1 MAKNKEL
8 EAVVN
13 FVGNIDPSLS
23 KAVEGA
29 KKQLGGINL
38 KAVAAGAAVGG
49 IAIATGKAVGKA
61 AGYLKDLGAEF
72 DAAYDSIRV
81 GTGATGEDLAA
92 LEDDFKAVYSSVP
105 TTMEDASK
113 AIADYNTRLG
123 LTGDVLQGISGQ
135 AIQVADLLG
144 EDLGGVIEG
153 SSKAFQQW
161 NIDADNMG
169 AAMDYVFKVSQS
181 TGTGFT
187 DLMTTVQTF
196 GPQLQEMGYS
206 FEEATSLIGQLDKA
220 GVNTNEVLAAM
231 KKSVTTLAKKG
242 ISARDGIE
250 QYFEAIKEAG
260 DATEA
265 TAIASEIFGSKA
277 GSSMATAIREGSLS
291 VDELTASLQ
300 ANGETIAGAAT
311 DTYDYAESLQLFKQK
326 AQVALEPLGSTIFS
340 ALSDLM
346 PVLGAALDKFIPII
360 EETTEAAMP
369 FVEQFLQG
377 GIELI
382 SQITPLLLDL
392 ASAIMPILMDL
403 VSSLL
408 PPLLQLAQAIIPPLI
423 QIVQA
428 ILPPIASILTSILP
442 LVVEIANI
450 VLPVLV
456 NVISSLLPVITPLLD
471 LLLSILQN
479 VVMPLLPPIMSLVE
493 ALLPGIVSLLDMIT
507 PILTPI
513 LSILGPIADVIG
525 VIVGAISKVVGW
537 ISSGLGWLVKLF
549 FGDSADTGKAQE
561 IAGYATGGFTNG
573 LSFAGEDPRYP
584 TEAVISFNPAYR
596 AQNIQYWT
604 RAGEM
609 LGVSTESSDNEILL
623 GGSNTSVVYDLSG
636 LSFSPQIKVEG
647 NADTDTL
654 MKKLKEL
661 EPEFVDFVLEA
672 LARRE
677 AGSYVT
683 ADSGLY

>member
-1 MAKNKEL
+1 M
-8 EAVVN
+8 
-13 FVGNIDPSLS
+13 
-23 KAVEGA
+23 
-29 KKQLGGINL
+29 
-38 KAVAAGAAVGG
+38 
-49 IAIATGKAVGKA
+49 
-61 AGYLKDLGAEF
+61 
-72 DAAYDSIRV
+72 
-81 GTGATGEDLAA
+81 
-92 LEDDFKAVYSSVP
+92 
-105 TTMEDASK
+105 
-113 AIADYNTRLG
+113 
-123 LTGDVLQGISGQ
+123 
-135 AIQVADLLG
+135 
-144 EDLGGVIEG
+144 
-153 SSKAFQQW
+153 
-161 NIDADNMG
+161 
-169 AAMDYVFKVSQS
+169 
-181 TGTGFT
+181 
-187 DLMTTVQTF
+187 
-196 GPQLQEMGYS
+196 
-206 FEEATSLIGQLDKA
+206 
-220 GVNTNEVLAAM
+220 
-231 KKSVTTLAKKG
+231 
-242 ISARDGIE
+242 
-250 QYFEAIKEAG
+250 
-260 DATEA
+260 
-265 TAIASEIFGSKA
+265 
-277 GSSMATAIREGSLS
+277 
-291 VDELTASLQ
+291 
-300 ANGETIAGAAT
+300 
-311 DTYDYAESLQLFKQK
+311 
-326 AQVALEPLGSTIFS
+326 
-340 ALSDLM
+340 
-346 PVLGAALDKFIPII
+346 
-360 EETTEAAMP
+360 
-369 FVEQFLQG
+369 
-377 GIELI
+377 
-382 SQITPLLLDL
+382 
-392 ASAIMPILMDL
+392 
-403 VSSLL
+403 
-408 PPLLQLAQAIIPPLI
+408 IPPLI